1 MFQAITTRYLG
12 PCNVLGSRVKASCEA
27 GSVTLTWNHALNTQK
42 NHIAA
47 AKALATKLEWYGYYV
62 GGGMD
67 HLSHRGYAFVSI
79 THAHERTDDE
89 VTFDYDFAVIEAQ
102 SDGTYAHDAE
112 HAQRVADAREG
123 FES

>member
-1 MFQAITTRYLG
+1 MYQAITTKYLG

-27 GSVTLTWNHALNTQK
+27 GSVTLTWDSALNTQG

-67 HLSHRGYAFVSI
+67 HLSHRGYAFVNV
-79 THAHERTDDE
+79 TRNDPVDEDDAI
-89 VTFDYDFAVIEAQ
+89 FDYDFAVIEAQ
-102 SDGTYAHDAE
+102 SDADYAHDAE
-112 HAQRVADAREG
+112 RAQRVADAREG